1 MYRWIVI
8 VALLLIGWSGVVLAE
23 EQRETPPNVLIFTID
38 DMNDWTTV
46 FDPANPIQT
55 PRIAELAS
63 RGVFFERAYCASPA
77 CNPSRVATWT
87 GLRPT
92 SSGVYGNKTDWR
104 RALPDRL
111 TLMQQFQAAGYEVEG
126 AGKVFHH
133 HMDGAFHD
141 DASFDEFRSMRPQL
155 YPPQKLNGAPRYGSK
170 NTDWGA
176 WPPDP
181 NDSIDIPTA
190 DYCIERLRAA
200 DRERPLFLVCGIF
213 KPHSPFFAPEA
224 YHEPYA
230 EIELPL
236 RRDDD
241 WDDLPS
247 GATSLAASKAWFWR
261 GMMDVENAQPGS
273 YHDFIRSYAACC
285 AFADDQVGRM
295 LDALDES
302 GRADDTIVVLWS
314 DHGFH
319 LGEKDHIEKFVL
331 WERANHIPLIFAGPG
346 IVENARC
353 ECPVDMTLLY
363 PTLLEVCGLPPDS
376 ACDGVSVVPLLEN
389 PDAEWNRPALMTYM
403 PGNHAV
409 RSERWRYI
417 RYADGTEELYDHTV
431 DPYEWRNLCQWNG
444 RETVPQQ
451 AVAYDAVLDSHR
463 RWIPTE
469 EAAKVSDMKA
479 R

>member
-1 MYRWIVI
+1 MYVVVSI
-8 VALLLIGWSGVVLAE
+8 LSIGTVGLCFGVEAVP
-23 EQRETPPNVLIFTID
+23 PPNVLIFTID

-46 FDPANPIQT
+46 FDPSNPIQT
-55 PRIAELAS
+55 PRIGELAS

-111 TLMQQFQAAGYEVEG
+111 TLMQQFQAAGYDVEG

-141 DASFDEFRSMRPQL
+141 DASFDEFRPMRPQL

-170 NTDWGA
+170 NTDWGV

-181 NDSIDIPTA
+181 ADSIDVPTA
-190 DYCIERLRAA
+190 DYCIERLRVA

-213 KPHSPFFAPEA
+213 KPHSPFFAPKA

-230 EIELPL
+230 KIELPL

-261 GMMDVENAQPGS
+261 GMMDVENAQPDS

-285 AFADDQVGRM
+285 AFADDQVGRV

-353 ECPVDMTLLY
+353 ERPVDMTLLY
-363 PTLLEVCGLPPDS
+363 PTLLELCGLTQDP

-389 PDAEWNRPALMTYM
+389 PDAEWDRPALMTYM

-417 RYADGTEELYDHTV
+417 QYADGTEELYDHTV
-431 DPYEWRNLCQWNG
+431 DPYEWTNLCQWNG

-451 AVAYDAVLDSHR
+451 AGAYDAVLESHR

-469 EAAKVSDMKA
+469 EAAKVPDMKA